1 MTVYCFDT
9 DILSAV
15 LRRDPPLR
23 LIRRLAV
30 TPPAHQFTT
39 SITYGEMI
47 YGAAKRRSAS
57 LADRIRGLLQHAV
70 TIIPFDHAA
79 AERYGQLRAALESKG
94 TPLAE
99 PDLRI
104 AAIAL
109 SRSLTLVTA
118 NTRHFNRITALTV
131 ENWLAP
137 TRTTPDITVDDT
149 PN

>member
-1 MTVYCFDT
+1 MKLYCFDT

-15 LRRDPPLR
+15 LRSDPPLA

-30 TPPAHQFTT
+30 TPPSRQFTT

-47 YGAAKRRSAS
+47 YGAAKRRSTS
-57 LADRIRGLLQHAV
+57 LADRIRGLLHHAV
-70 TIIPFDHAA
+70 TIIPFDQTA
-79 AERYGQLRAALESKG
+79 AEHYGHLRAALESNG

-118 NTRHFNRITALTV
+118 NTRNFDRVTGLTL

-137 TRTTPDITVDDT
+137 ESG
-149 PN
+149 